1 MGITQARIEE
11 LQQDL
16 HELLGPEL
24 SQIVQMMADEN
35 SPTSPFVKIP
45 VGENIDLAP
54 QDIAGLVARASNAY
68 VRASRLNGIARA
80 ELKLAEG
87 EYKRKLKSSMGSGSN
102 KEAREANAL
111 AAAASQHAV
120 YITLEA
126 LVELSQA
133 AENSARIASESARK
147 LLDKVSNMAMG
158 QVREQHGHYTDG
170 F

>member
-1 MGITQARIEE
+1 LGITQARIEE
-11 LQQDL
+11 LQEQL
-16 HELLGPEL
+16 HNLLGPEL

-35 SPTSPFVKIP
+35 SATSPFVTIP
-45 VGENIDLAP
+45 VSENIDLSP
-54 QDIAGLVARASNAY
+54 QDIANLVARASNAY

-87 EYKRKLKSSMGSGSN
+87 DYKRKLKQSMGTGKN
-102 KEAREANAL
+102 KEERESNAL

-126 LVELSQA
+126 LVELSQS

-158 QVREQHGHYTDG
+158 QVRESRGHYTDG